1 MFFPQQQPASQALV
15 VPGQEPLTAT
25 MLAAAPLQEQK
36 QMLGERLFPLIQRM
50 HPDLAGKIT
59 GMLLEIDNSEL
70 LHMLESTESLKAK
83 VRFCLIF
90 KSLFDPYNCCD
101 YLGDDCIQ
109 IFHFGWYIIGY
120 KVGKFVLRRR
130 ISGAVK
136 HNCRPSI
143 RRYTAPNEKFEYC
156 YLHSYVLFN
165 YKQRKMHCFFFFF
178 YETRAPRATYN
189 HDIN

>member
-1 MFFPQQQPASQALV
+1 MISPQQQPASQALV

-101 YLGDDCIQ
+101 YLGDNSIQ
-109 IFHFGWYIIGY
+109 IFHFGWYIMGY
-120 KVGKFVLRRR
+120 TVGKFVLRRR
-130 ISGAVK
+130 VSGAVK
-136 HNCRPSI
+136 HICRPSI
-143 RRYTAPNEKFEYC
+143 HRYTAPNEKFEYC
-156 YLHSYVLFN
+156 YPHSNVLFN
-165 YKQRKMHCFFFFF
+165 YKHRKMH
-178 YETRAPRATYN
+178 
-189 HDIN
+189 